1 MTTIDIPS
9 GLSARRDRINI
20 ARIFRAVLAWLR
32 ERNEKQRQR
41 RALAGLSDH
50 LLRDIGIEPS
60 GLRPERGG
68 EPHLYD
74 RYR

>member
-1 MTTIDIPS
+1 MTSIDIPS

-41 RALAGLSDH
+41 RAFAGLSDH
-50 LLRDIGIEPS
+50 LLRDIGIEPT
-60 GLRPERGG
+60 GLWPRRDKSPN
-68 EPHLYD
+68 LYD
-74 RYR
+74 HFR